1 MFEFYWLQKQQQT
14 RENRKY
20 IENTQL
26 NEEHEI
32 NQLQEEHVCDE
43 ESRERSEGLTV
54 IRTGKKQLKKMG
66 QNLRKPWSRK
76 SEAIRASEIL
86 PAGHIRN
93 NRKKQFAW
101 SLIEK
106 KLEKE
111 GGLYAHIYALSI
123 CFFDW
128 MFRFYF
134 QMNNLSIPHL

>member
-1 MFEFYWLQKQQQT
+1 MENSHTMFEFYWLQKQQQT
-14 RENRKY
+14 GENRKY

-26 NEEHEI
+26 NEEHET
-32 NQLQEEHVCDE
+32 NQLQEEHVWDE
-43 ESRERSEGLTV
+43 ESGERSEGLTV
-54 IRTGKKQLKKMG
+54 VRTAKKQLKKMG

-106 KLEKE
+106 KLGKE
-111 GGLYAHIYALSI
+111 GGLHAHIYVLSI
-123 CFFDW
+123 CFFD
-128 MFRFYF
+128 
-134 QMNNLSIPHL
+134 